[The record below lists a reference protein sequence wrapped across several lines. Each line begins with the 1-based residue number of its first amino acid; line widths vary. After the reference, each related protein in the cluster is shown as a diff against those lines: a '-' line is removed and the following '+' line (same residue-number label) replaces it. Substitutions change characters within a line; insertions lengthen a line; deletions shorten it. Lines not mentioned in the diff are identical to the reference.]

1 MTPIPQWLQEIKPYL
16 RDINP
21 QPDQYVALDSPED
34 EMPSLTE
41 SVVDMS
47 DEELSYNYQLI
58 GKWQA
63 FKEFSS
69 GVYAGFELASK
80 KELEQVE
87 RHIYIDLK
95 PQQPGKKFTNTKE
108 ADIIVKNDPRYLKAE
123 DKYTAMKQAHEHEK
137 SVANSYGRLA
147 LIYAGERKDRRER
160 EAKRLEHEQRE
171 RWSNH

>member
-1 MTPIPQWLQEIKPYL
+1 MSKIPQWLEEIKPYL

-21 QPDQYVALDSPED
+21 QAEDFIPLDSPVD

-95 PQQPGKKFTNTKE
+95 SKQPGKKFANAKE
-108 ADIIVKNDPRYLKAE
+108 GEIFVKNDPRYLKAE

-160 EAKRLEHEQRE
+160 ETRRLEHESRE
-171 RWSNH
+171 RWGN